1 MERIQVSSK
10 QHAEV
15 LAARTNHVV
24 SIVNQ
29 LIADIE
35 SDVAMPTD
43 AAFHAK
49 DAFNGLCRAHNALLD
64 AARDPAVTH
73 YQGMARDAVQ
83 AEGGVA

>member
-15 LAARTNHVV
+15 LAARTNTL
-24 SIVNQ
+24 IGWVNQ
-29 LIADIE
+29 LVCEIE

-64 AARDPAVTH
+64 AARDTAVTY
-73 YQGMARDAVQ
+73 YQGMARDAQ
-83 AEGGVA
+83 AQGGVA

>member
-10 QHAEV
+10 QRAEV
-15 LAARTNHVV
+15 LAARANTLVHT
-24 SIVNQ
+24 VNQ

-35 SDVAMPTD
+35 SDVSMPSD

-49 DAFNGLCRAHNALLD
+49 DAYTGLCRAHNALLD
-64 AARDPAVTH
+64 AARESAVSH
-73 YQGMARDAVQ
+73 YTDLAAQ